1 MNKQDIDIEKTEGAD
16 EINLRSEEVQEIMGR
31 IPSWIERWGITVIGL
46 LLIVILT
53 GAVLFPY
60 PDKLTGQFLY
70 ESGFSTHHSK
80 IIGHA
85 FLPAH
90 GIGKVKKGQEAR
102 IRLENYPDGE
112 FGYLN
117 GKVYNIAKIPDENGL
132 YEVEILF
139 PNGLETSNGI
149 QLPTDRQLIGTTE
162 IVMSDKRLIERMKLY
177 RRTIRQE

>member
-1 MNKQDIDIEKTEGAD
+1 MSKQDIEKEEA
-16 EINLRSEEVQEIMGR
+16 EVINLRSEEVQEIMGR
-31 IPSWIERWGITVIGL
+31 VPSWIERWGITIIGL
-46 LLIVILT
+46 LLIIILA
-53 GAVLFPY
+53 GAALFPY
-60 PDKLTGQFLY
+60 PDTL
-70 ESGFSTHHSK
+70 
-80 IIGHA
+80 IGRFVFIPACHCTKNNIVGYA

-90 GIGKVKKGQEAR
+90 GIGRVKKGQEAR

-162 IVMSDKRLIERMKLY
+162 IVMSEKRLIERMEIIKVNL
-177 RRTIRQE
+177 

>member
-1 MNKQDIDIEKTEGAD
+1 MSKKDVIIEKVE
-16 EINLRSEEVQEIMGR
+16 EINLRSEEVQEIMCR
-31 IPSWIERWGITVIGL
+31 IPSWIERCGITVMSL

-53 GAVLFPY
+53 GAALFPY

-70 ESGFSTHHSK
+70 ESGLSTPQRK

-90 GIGKVKKGQEAR
+90 GVGKVKKGQEAR
-102 IRLENYPDGE
+102 IRLENYPDVE

-162 IVMSDKRLIERMKLY
+162 IVMSDKRLIERMEIIKVNL
-177 RRTIRQE
+177 

>member
-1 MNKQDIDIEKTEGAD
+1 M
-16 EINLRSEEVQEIMGR
+16 
-31 IPSWIERWGITVIGL
+31 
-46 LLIVILT
+46 
-53 GAVLFPY
+53 
-60 PDKLTGQFLY
+60 
-70 ESGFSTHHSK
+70 
-80 IIGHA
+80 
-85 FLPAH
+85 
-90 GIGKVKKGQEAR
+90 
-102 IRLENYPDGE
+102 ENYPDGE